1 MNNTAN
7 HQEDMENDE
16 GINDNDN
23 IDMVEED
30 SDDEDVELE
39 FNMDVFQRL
48 KQNDPSVTR
57 LCMELNSHKD
67 HFGKIDWKEDG
78 DCISNNTQLKDIFM
92 CYNDWSMRQL
102 GEERKVPP
110 RQQIQDFFSCIYQNR
125 SITDLGTHTII
136 DDEFSGSLV
145 ERLSGHPSITKL
157 EFQTCKMGGI
167 VFSALG
173 KVLKHPK
180 CKLKDLRLSFC
191 QLDDEGLGLLCGG
204 LVGNITLKKLR
215 LSNNNNDI
223 TLAGWQAFS
232 TFLRHPK
239 CKLVQLDLPSTLIND
254 DATNLLGTAAIS
266 STSLK
271 ALNLS
276 SNKSISSRGWQTLLN
291 HLSQSSIRR
300 LDIGRNNINDAGL
313 VSLANINA
321 LKSLDLSN
329 NKSITETGFQF
340 FFNTLQARGTQLVKL
355 KIASN
360 RVGDI
365 GLAALSRCNMTMLK
379 ALSIYYISGRI
390 TSQGWVSF
398 FNALQDSNL
407 DLVRLDLSH
416 NNIDDEGLQLLVP
429 LVSNMSSLKHFSL
442 HANHSIT
449 PTGWQALTGY
459 LQSPNFAL
467 EKFTLGENK
476 INNATL
482 AAFMSDLVLVHNK
495 TLKRFYLDECLDEDE
510 DNLITERGWA
520 AVSTLVCNKTSIMD
534 TYSSNHIL
542 QALGWDHDQIN
553 MPDDLLSYLELNENK
568 DKAEVARQKI
578 LQTHFSNSD
587 KSKMQEFLDMELE
600 VMPAAIAWM
609 GKPTNDDWIGKSM
622 SGLSLMYNLMRSRVP
637 DLFDSSAQKK
647 LMHPRKKPLGVGK
660 RKHVASKIR
669 SRCTSS
675 RRTVADES
683 E

>member
-1 MNNTAN
+1 
-7 HQEDMENDE
+7 MENDE
-16 GINDNDN
+16 GTNDDDN

-39 FNMDVFQRL
+39 FNMDVFKRL

-57 LCMELNSHKD
+57 LCIELNSHKD

-92 CYNDWSMRQL
+92 CYNDWSTRQL
-102 GEERKVPP
+102 GGGCKVPP
-110 RQQIQDFFSCIYQNR
+110 RQQIQDFFSCIRQNR
-125 SITDLGTHTII
+125 SITNLGTHTII
-136 DDEFSGSLV
+136 DDEFSGSLI
-145 ERLSGHPSITKL
+145 EGLSGHPSIIKL
-157 EFQTCKMGGI
+157 EFQSGKLGGI
-167 VFSALG
+167 VLSALG

-204 LVGNITLKKLR
+204 LVGNSTLKKLR

-223 TLAGWQAFS
+223 ASVGWQALS
-232 TFLRHPK
+232 NVIQHPT

-254 DATNLLGTAAIS
+254 DATNFLGTAAIS

-360 RVGDI
+360 RVGDV

-429 LVSNMSSLKHFSL
+429 LVSNMTSLKHFSL
-442 HANHSIT
+442 SANHSIT

-467 EKFTLGENK
+467 EELTLGENK

-482 AAFMSDLVLVHNK
+482 AAFMSVLVLAHNK
-495 TLKRFYLDECLDEDE
+495 TLKRFYLDDCFDEDGNE
-510 DNLITERGWA
+510 SITERGWEA
-520 AVSTLVCNKTSIMD
+520 FPNLLCNKTSIMD

-578 LQTHFSNSD
+578 LQTHFSDND
-587 KSKMQEFLDMELE
+587 TSKLQVLLDMELE
-600 VMPAAIAWM
+600 VMPAAIAWI
-609 GKPTNDDWIGKSM
+609 GRSTHANWRGTNV
-622 SGLSLMYNLMRSRVP
+622 SGLSTMFNLMRRLP
-637 DLFDSSAQKK
+637 DLFDSGVHKK
-647 LMHPRKKPLGVGK
+647 ANDTK
-660 RKHVASKIR
+660 RKRKLH
-669 SRCTSS
+669 
-675 RRTVADES
+675 
-683 E
+683 